1 MPKVLISDAMDEIA
15 EKILLSNNIEVD
27 VITNFTPDE
36 LNQNINSYDGLIV
49 RSATKV
55 NKEVIENAKNLKVV
69 GRAGAGVDNIDI
81 KAAEQKNIIVMNT
94 PGGNTNATA
103 EHTLALLLSLS
114 RKISKADITTHKGE
128 WAKKS
133 LKGNEI
139 KGKTIG
145 IIGFGNVGK
154 RFAQMCNALGLKVL
168 IYSKT
173 FDTIRNEF
181 PDYVSCDLN
190 KILKEADIISFHC
203 KPNPDGSSIISAK
216 EINIMKKNV
225 LIINTARGNLVSE
238 IDSFQVEKKIKGR
251 VKRQME
257 KTQKEYY
264 LNEQMK
270 AIQKELGENED
281 LDEIAELEKK
291 LNQYNL
297 SQEAKEKCNSEI
309 KKLKNMSPMSAEAT
323 VIRN

>member
-1 MPKVLISDAMDEIA
+1 MPKVLISDAMDDIA

-36 LNQNINSYDGLIV
+36 LNQNIISYDGLIV

-81 KAAEQKNIIVMNT
+81 KAAKQKNIIVMNT

-238 IDSFQVEKKIKGR
+238 IDLKDAIKNNTIGG
-251 VKRQME
+251 V
-257 KTQKEYY
+257 
-264 LNEQMK
+264 
-270 AIQKELGENED
+270 A
-281 LDEIAELEKK
+281 LDVFEEEPAKNNILFGLDNVLLTPHIAASTAEAQIIVAEMIA
-291 LNQYNL
+291 NQFVDFF
-297 SQEAKEKCNSEI
+297 
-309 KKLKNMSPMSAEAT
+309 LKNKVSNS
-323 VIRN
+323 VI

>member
-81 KAAEQKNIIVMNT
+81 NAAKQKNIIVMNT

-173 FDTIRNEF
+173 FDAIRNEF
-181 PDYVSCDLN
+181 PDYLSCDLN

-238 IDSFQVEKKIKGR
+238 IDLKDAIKNNTIGG
-251 VKRQME
+251 V
-257 KTQKEYY
+257 
-264 LNEQMK
+264 
-270 AIQKELGENED
+270 A
-281 LDEIAELEKK
+281 LDVFEEEPAKNNILFGLDNVLLTPHIAASTAEAQIIVAEMIA
-291 LNQYNL
+291 NQFVDFF
-297 SQEAKEKCNSEI
+297 
-309 KKLKNMSPMSAEAT
+309 LKNKVSNS
-323 VIRN
+323 VI

>member
-1 MPKVLISDAMDEIA
+1 MPKVLISDAMDDIA

-36 LNQNINSYDGLIV
+36 LNQNIISYDGLIV

-81 KAAEQKNIIVMNT
+81 KAAKQKNIIVMNT

-154 RFAQMCNALGLKVL
+154 RFAQMCNALGLNVL

-238 IDSFQVEKKIKGR
+238 IDLKDAIKNNTIGG
-251 VKRQME
+251 V
-257 KTQKEYY
+257 
-264 LNEQMK
+264 
-270 AIQKELGENED
+270 A
-281 LDEIAELEKK
+281 LDVFEEEPAKNNILFGLDNVLLTPHIAASTAEAQIIVAEMIA
-291 LNQYNL
+291 NQFVDFF
-297 SQEAKEKCNSEI
+297 
-309 KKLKNMSPMSAEAT
+309 LKNKISNS
-323 VIRN
+323 VI

>member
-1 MPKVLISDAMDEIA
+1 MPKVLISDAMDDIA

-36 LNQNINSYDGLIV
+36 LNQNIISYDGLIV

-81 KAAEQKNIIVMNT
+81 KAAKQKNIIVMNT

-238 IDSFQVEKKIKGR
+238 IDLKDAIKNNTIGGVALDVFEEEPAKNNILFGLDNVLLTPHIAASTVEAQII
-251 VKRQME
+251 VAEM
-257 KTQKEYY
+257 
-264 LNEQMK
+264 
-270 AIQKELGENED
+270 
-281 LDEIAELEKK
+281 IA
-291 LNQYNL
+291 NQFVDFF
-297 SQEAKEKCNSEI
+297 
-309 KKLKNMSPMSAEAT
+309 LKNKVSNS
-323 VIRN
+323 VI

>member
-1 MPKVLISDAMDEIA
+1 MPKVLISDAMDTIA
-15 EKILLSNNIEVD
+15 EKTLLSNNIEVD
-27 VITNFTPDE
+27 VITNLEPNE
-36 LNQNINSYDGLIV
+36 LIKNISNYEGLIV
-49 RSATKV
+49 RSSTKV
-55 NKEVIENAKNLKVV
+55 TKEVIENAKNLKVI

-81 KAAEQKNIIVMNT
+81 KSAKQRNIIVMNT

-154 RFAQMCNALGLKVL
+154 RFAEMCNALGLTVL
-168 IYSKT
+168 IFSKT
-173 FDTIRNEF
+173 FDVIKNDF
-181 PDYVSCDLN
+181 PEYLSCNLN

-203 KPNPDGSSIISAK
+203 KPNLDGSPIISAK
-216 EINIMKKNV
+216 EISIMKNSA

-238 IDSFQVEKKIKGR
+238 IDLNDAIKSKTIAGVALDVFEKEPAKNNILFGLENVLLTPHIAASTAEAQVIVAE
-251 VKRQME
+251 M
-257 KTQKEYY
+257 
-264 LNEQMK
+264 
-270 AIQKELGENED
+270 
-281 LDEIAELEKK
+281 IA
-291 LNQYNL
+291 NQFVDFF
-297 SQEAKEKCNSEI
+297 
-309 KKLKNMSPMSAEAT
+309 LKNKVNNSG
-323 VIRN
+323 I

>member
-1 MPKVLISDAMDEIA
+1 MPRVLISDAMDSIA

-36 LNQNINSYDGLIV
+36 LIKNINNYDGLIV

-55 NKEVIENAKNLKVV
+55 TKEVIENAKNLKVV

-81 KAAEQKNIIVMNT
+81 NAAKVKNIIVMNT

-114 RKISKADITTHKGE
+114 RKISKADLTTHKGE

-154 RFAQMCNALGLKVL
+154 RFAQMCNSLGLKVL
-168 IYSKT
+168 VFSKT
-173 FDTIRNEF
+173 FDTVKNEF
-181 PDYVSCDLN
+181 PDYISCDLN
-190 KILKEADIISFHC
+190 KILKDADIVSFHC
-203 KPNPDGSSIISAK
+203 KPNLDGSPIISAK
-216 EINIMKKNV
+216 EIAIMKNNV

-238 IDSFQVEKKIKGR
+238 IDLNHAIKNNTIGGVALDVFEEEPAKNNILFGLENVLLTPHIAASTAEAQVIVAE
-251 VKRQME
+251 M
-257 KTQKEYY
+257 
-264 LNEQMK
+264 
-270 AIQKELGENED
+270 
-281 LDEIAELEKK
+281 IA
-291 LNQYNL
+291 NQFVDFF
-297 SQEAKEKCNSEI
+297 
-309 KKLKNMSPMSAEAT
+309 LKNKVNNS
-323 VIRN
+323 VI